1 VDTEFQLIFGIQQ
14 HPQLPE
20 IHYPEAFVAN
30 LQKGVPAYFE
40 KLGIDEVLSSY
51 NLMPETGP
59 LLELIEIC
67 KAIHPSVFEEKYSK
81 NKKKLSPLSS
91 ILEDKILKSTIQR
104 RLDDQLSRF
113 IKIAKEENL
122 NFYYHVERK
131 IFLPEIKLS
140 FSDEVFRPFLK
151 FDKTALGINYHLSLK
166 KNDKEI
172 IPFHNVMVPITMKP
186 AHIILD
192 HMIYA
197 IEDVDGLKLKPFLKK
212 ENVFIPDRL
221 AFQYFKDFVAD
232 MLTKAEVS
240 VTGMDYETVLDNPKV
255 IIQLAD
261 KWMGAGYDAILSF
274 HYDGAKFIFGDKATE
289 RTLVNVNEQNQ
300 LTVKRIKR
308 HPEAEQEVLL
318 FFKKLGLSVTPSYR
332 LDGGTGSND
341 PFDVLMILSKNLSKL
356 EEAGMTIYFPKIDG
370 RDINHG
376 QIVIDIHST
385 LDRDWFDLRARIL
398 VGKEEIPFAKL
409 LANIRLNDRIYH
421 LKNGGVFIIP
431 LEWMEKYAT
440 LAKFASYEEDKVQ
453 VYKSNFAVLET
464 LDLIPKSG
472 SNTQEFVSHVDE
484 LDYQVSPLLL
494 ADLRPY
500 QLEGAK
506 WLVKHHL
513 NGLGACLADDMG
525 LGKTVQTLAV
535 LLYAKETLKANH
547 SQNEG
552 IPKQLSLFEEYV
564 ETRKALCSLIVL
576 PASLV
581 FNWESEIKKFAPSLM
596 VKRHVGKERSKDFK
610 ALIHFDLILTT
621 YQTLLKDVALFSK
634 INFHYIVLDES
645 HYIKNRDSKIFNQL
659 TQLKTDN
666 RISLSGTP
674 IENSLADLWSQMQFI
689 NPDILGDYDFF
700 KKHFQDPIQKNRDE
714 SAISELRQL
723 VAPFILRRTKSEVL
737 KDLPD
742 LDEQILYSEMDEEQA
757 KWFEREKSKA
767 RNQLLVEAQETD
779 GNVNKIMVLNTLMRL
794 RQLANHPLL
803 LESDSKIS
811 SGKFADVTNTIE
823 SVVKAGHKILV
834 FSGFVKHLE
843 IYETY
848 LKKEG
853 LSYSKLTGE
862 DSQTERKN
870 AVEKFNEDPDC
881 KVFLMSI
888 KAGGV
893 GLNLTSASYV
903 LILDPWWNPFVE
915 RQAVARAHR
924 LGQQNKVTVIR
935 FIAKD
940 SIEEK
945 ILKLQI
951 EKLHIAEQFVDVGD
965 IPTLDKADLTYLLD

>member
-1 VDTEFQLIFGIQQ
+1 MDKTYQLIFGIQQ

-20 IHYPEAFVAN
+20 LHYPEAFVAN

-40 KLGIDEVLSSY
+40 KLGTDEILESY
-51 NLMPETGP
+51 GLMPETGAI
-59 LLELIEIC
+59 LELIGIC

-113 IKIAKEENL
+113 LKLAKEDNIKL
-122 NFYYHVERK
+122 YYHVERR
-131 IFLPEIKLS
+131 IFLPEIQLQ
-140 FSDEVFRPFLK
+140 FSSEVFKPYLQFH
-151 FDKTALGINYHLSLK
+151 KTALGINYHLTLK
-166 KNDKEI
+166 SNEKEV
-172 IPFHNVMVPITMKP
+172 IPCQNVIVPITVQP
-186 AHIILD
+186 ANITLD
-192 HMIYA
+192 HQIYA
-197 IEDVDGLKLKPFLKK
+197 IEDLDGLKLKPFLKK

-221 AFQYFKDFVAD
+221 AFQYFKDFVSELLA
-232 MLTKAEVS
+232 KAEVT
-240 VTGMDYETVLDNPKV
+240 VTGMEYETVCDKPKV
-255 IIQLAD
+255 TIQLAD
-261 KWMGAGYDAILSF
+261 KWMGQGYDAVLSF
-274 HYDGAKFIFGDKATE
+274 HYEGAKFIYGDKANE

-308 HPEAEQEVLL
+308 HAEAEQEAILGL
-318 FFKKLGLSVTPSYR
+318 KKLGLFLAPSYR
-332 LDGGTGSND
+332 LDGGPDSKD
-341 PFDVLMILSKNLSKL
+341 PYDVVMILSKNLPKL
-356 EEAGMTIYFPKIDG
+356 EAAGTVIYFPRIDG

-376 QIVIDIHST
+376 QVVIDIHSS
-385 LDRDWFDLRARIL
+385 LERDWFDLRARIL
-398 VGKEEIPFAKL
+398 VGQEEIPFAKL

-431 LEWMEKYAT
+431 MEWMEKYAT

-472 SNTQEFVSHVDE
+472 SVTDEFVSQTDE
-484 LDYQVSPLLL
+484 LDYEVSPLLL
-494 ADLRPY
+494 AELRPY
-500 QLEGAK
+500 QKEGAK
-506 WLVKHHL
+506 WLVRHHI

-535 LLYAKETLKANH
+535 LLYAKESLKANF
-547 SQNEG
+547 SQSEG

-581 FNWESEIKKFAPSLM
+581 FNWESEIRKFAPSLM

-621 YQTLLKDVALFSK
+621 YQTLLKDTALFSK

-659 TQLKTDN
+659 TQLKTEN

-689 NPDILGDYDFF
+689 NPDILGDYNFF
-700 KKHFQDPIQKNRDE
+700 KKHFQDPIQKDRDE

-742 LDEQILYSEMDEEQA
+742 LDEQIFYSEMDEEQA

-767 RNQLLVEAQETD
+767 RNLLLVEAQDTE
-779 GNVNKIMVLNTLMRL
+779 GSVNKIMVLNTLMRL

-811 SGKFADVTNTIE
+811 SGKYADVTNTIE

-843 IYETY
+843 IYESY

-862 DSQTERKN
+862 DSQNDRKN
-870 AVEKFNEDPDC
+870 AVEKFSEDPEC

-893 GLNLTSASYV
+893 GLNLTTASYV

-924 LGQQNKVTVIR
+924 MGQQNKVTVIR

-945 ILKLQI
+945 ILKLQV
-951 EKLHIAEQFVDVGD
+951 EKLHMAEQFVDVGD
-965 IPTLDKADLTYLLD
+965 IPNLDKADLTYLLN